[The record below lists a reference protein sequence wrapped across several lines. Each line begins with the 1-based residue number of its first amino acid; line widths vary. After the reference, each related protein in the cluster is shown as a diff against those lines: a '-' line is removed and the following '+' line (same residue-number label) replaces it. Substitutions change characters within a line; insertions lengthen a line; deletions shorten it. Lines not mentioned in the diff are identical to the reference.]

1 MALLRAVGATRL
13 QIMRIV
19 LDEAALVGLLGG
31 SWGGLAEVGVVA
43 LMVVALMVL
52 VHGGNA
58 LRRARSGSVGRR
70 G

>member
-31 SWGGLAEVGVVA
+31 SWGGLAGVG
-43 LMVVALMVL
+43 VVALMVL